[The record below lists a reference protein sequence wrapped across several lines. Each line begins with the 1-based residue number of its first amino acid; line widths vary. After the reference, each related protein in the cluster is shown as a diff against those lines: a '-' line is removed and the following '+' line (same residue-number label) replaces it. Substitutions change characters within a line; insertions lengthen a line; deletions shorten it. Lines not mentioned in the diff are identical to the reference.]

1 MSGPDVS
8 VVVPAYNVA
17 PYLRR
22 CLDSLLAQTLKSL
35 EVIVVDDCS
44 TDDTPAALAEY
55 AGAGNLR
62 VLRSESNGGPMSA
75 RARGVAAAAGRY
87 VGFVDGDDWSAP
99 AMFADLKA
107 EAESADADV
116 VACGAVFADDR
127 GPTERVK
134 VRFDERKVVTDRLL
148 ERFCDWE
155 FGSGTLWNK
164 LFARDLIAARVG
176 PTAGPR
182 FDANEDLVVCVGCF
196 ADARRAVLLPA
207 THYRYYERPGSI
219 TRREDPAAAFSTLL
233 RAYASCLETYAAEL
247 GDRAGLIDRLYRT
260 QLRFPDY
267 RVRDPAALG
276 PFRGELA
283 ESVRR
288 IAAVRPDAVFEG
300 LNPGLWPAET
310 PPSVR
315 ESLTA
320 AGAAA
325 RAAVRR
331 RTRALA
337 GAGR

>member
-35 EVIVVDDCS
+35 EVIVVDDRS
-44 TDDTPAALAEY
+44 ADDTPAVLAKF
-55 AGAGNLR
+55 AGVGNLR
-62 VLRSESNGGPMSA
+62 VLRPERNGGPMAA
-75 RARGVAAAAGRY
+75 RATGVAAAAGRY
-87 VGFVDGDDWSAP
+87 VGFVDGDDWVAP
-99 AMFADLKA
+99 AMYADLRAAA
-107 EAESADADV
+107 ETADADIAV
-116 VACGAVFADDR
+116 CGMIFADDD
-127 GPTERVK
+127 GPTERTK
-134 VRFDERKVVTDRLL
+134 VRFGERRTLDDRLL
-148 ERFCDWE
+148 ERFCDLE
-155 FGSGTLWNK
+155 FGTGSLCNK

-196 ADARRAVLLPA
+196 ADARRAVLLSA

-267 RVRDPAALG
+267 HVRDPAALG
-276 PFRGELA
+276 PFRDELA
-283 ESVRR
+283 GSVRR

-320 AGAAA
+320 AGAAVRTA
-325 RAAVRR
+325 LRR
-331 RTRALA
+331 RARVLA
-337 GAGR
+337 GAVQ